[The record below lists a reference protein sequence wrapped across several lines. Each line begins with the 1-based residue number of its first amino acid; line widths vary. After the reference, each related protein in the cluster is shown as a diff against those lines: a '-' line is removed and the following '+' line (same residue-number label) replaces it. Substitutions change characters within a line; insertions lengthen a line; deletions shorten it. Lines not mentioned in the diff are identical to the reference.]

1 MFSIIDNFKYFTDKI
16 PSFIETARNAIITL
30 SDKFHLPT
38 DLHLMIFLLIA
49 LFAGYKFIKQ
59 FIAYS
64 VFSKI
69 GTVINW
75 LAISFLVYLLLTY
88 L

>member
-1 MFSIIDNFKYFTDKI
+1 MDIINTFKSITDKI
-16 PSFIETARNAIITL
+16 PTLIETARNFIITL

-49 LFAGYKFIKQ
+49 LFVGYKFLTQ
-59 FIAYS
+59 FVAYS
-64 VFSKI
+64 IFRKLSTI
-69 GTVINW
+69 LNW
-75 LAISFLVYLLLTY
+75 LALSFLVYLCLVY

>member
-1 MFSIIDNFKYFTDKI
+1 MEIVSTFKSITDKI

-49 LFAGYKFIKQ
+49 LFVGYKFIKQ

-64 VFSKI
+64 IFSKI
-69 GTVINW
+69 STVINW
-75 LAISFLVYLLLTY
+75 LLVSFLLYLCLAY

>member
-1 MFSIIDNFKYFTDKI
+1 MEIVSTFKSITDKI
-16 PSFIETARNAIITL
+16 PSYIETARNAIITL

-49 LFAGYKFIKQ
+49 LFVGYKFIKQ

-64 VFSKI
+64 IFSKI
-69 GTVINW
+69 STVINW
-75 LAISFLVYLLLTY
+75 LLVSFLLYLCLAY